1 MRNTDFEKKI
11 NEMIVCKFQNQPNVK
26 ISIQTYRNRHR
37 LHVSVVRN
45 GVYIKTL
52 YYQVYYSKYDYCY
65 DVYFVP
71 VKNIMN
77 DSKLFSN
84 WELRTI
90 FKFECEFIEDYCI
103 NNLFL

>member
-11 NEMIVCKFQNQPNVK
+11 NEMIMCKFQNQPNVK
-26 ISIQTYRNRHR
+26 IGIQTYRNRHS
-37 LHVSVVRN
+37 LHVRIVKN
-45 GVYIKTL
+45 GIYIKTL
-52 YYQVYYSKYDYCY
+52 YYQVYYSKYDYC
-65 DVYFVP
+65 DNISFIP

-84 WELRTI
+84 CELRTI
-90 FKFECEFIEDYCI
+90 FKFECDSTEDYYI